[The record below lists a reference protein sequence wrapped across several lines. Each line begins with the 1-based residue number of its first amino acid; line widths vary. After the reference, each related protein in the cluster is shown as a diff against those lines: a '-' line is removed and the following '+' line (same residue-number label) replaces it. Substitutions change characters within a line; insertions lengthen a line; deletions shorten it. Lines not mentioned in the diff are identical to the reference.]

1 MAVTE
6 TAPGEAMAEHTDV
19 EEPSA
24 TRSAHEG
31 ILRRQS
37 ARESAARTYARA
49 LPIVPV
55 RARGLTIEG
64 ADGRRYLDC
73 LSGAGTLALGHN
85 HPVVLEAIRKVLDS
99 GAPLHVLD
107 LATPVKDAFI
117 TELFRTLPPGLADH
131 ARVQFCGP
139 AGTDAV
145 EAAFKLVRAATGR
158 NGMLAFAGAYHGMTS
173 GALEASGDAFDVRVA
188 RLPYPQDYRCPF
200 GVGGPHGAELAAR
213 WTESVLDDPKSGV
226 PLPAG
231 MILEPVQGE
240 GGVLPAP
247 DAWMRRMRRITSDRS
262 IPLIADEVQTGVG
275 RTGAFW
281 AVEHSGI
288 TPDVM
293 VLSKAI
299 GGSLPL
305 AVVVYREEL
314 DVWEPGAHAGT
325 FRGNQLAMAAG
336 AATMAYVRENGLT
349 ERAATL
355 GARMLEQLRG
365 LSREFSVIGDVRGR
379 GLMIGME
386 MVETEEREDGREG
399 WGVAGPRGAHGRAE
413 TGGSGG
419 SGGGGGSGDFDEN
432 CGAAGLLGS
441 VRLSSADDAG
451 PVVMPGSIAS
461 PRPAS
466 PELAVAVQ
474 RECLRRGLIVELG
487 GRHASVVRLLPPLTI
502 TDEQA
507 TAVLDRLAD
516 AVAAVSRGHGRGAG

>member
-1 MAVTE
+1 MRA
-6 TAPGEAMAEHTDV
+6 
-19 EEPSA
+19 
-24 TRSAHEG
+24 AHEG

-99 GAPLHVLD
+99 GAPLTVLD
-107 LATPVKDAFI
+107 LATPVKDAFT
-117 TELFRTLPPGLADH
+117 TELFRTLPPGFADH

-145 EAAFKLVRAATGR
+145 EAALKLVRMATGR
-158 NGMLAFAGAYHGMTS
+158 TGILAFTGAYHGMTA
-173 GALEASGDAFDVRVA
+173 GALEASGGATDVRVT
-188 RLPYPQDYRCPF
+188 RLPYPLDYRCPF
-200 GVGGPHGAELAAR
+200 GVGGERGAELAAR
-213 WTESVLDDPKSGV
+213 WTESVLDDDKSGV

-240 GGVLPAP
+240 GGVNPAP
-247 DAWMRRMRRITSDRS
+247 DAWMRRMREITRNRS

-275 RTGAFW
+275 RTGRFW
-281 AVEHSGI
+281 AVEHSGVV
-288 TPDVM
+288 PDVM

-305 AVVVYREEL
+305 AVVVYRDDL
-314 DVWEPGAHAGT
+314 DVWQPGAHAGT

-336 AATMAYVRENGLT
+336 TATLAYVRENRLA

-355 GARMLEQLRG
+355 GARLLTQLRS
-365 LSREFSVIGDVRGR
+365 LAAEFPCIGDVRGR
-379 GLMIGME
+379 GLMIGIE
-386 MVETEEREDGREG
+386 LVNPEGAPERVPLDSPTAGAGAGAEAADAGG
-399 WGVAGPRGAHGRAE
+399 ADAGVAGFRGADR
-413 TGGSGG
+413 GGGDSGG
-419 SGGGGGSGDFDEN
+419 VGFGSPGFGSAGRGGVEPGGVGF
-432 CGAAGLLGS
+432 GAVGPGGAGACPAAPALAAA
-441 VRLSSADDAG
+441 VR
-451 PVVMPGSIAS
+451 
-461 PRPAS
+461 
-466 PELAVAVQ
+466 

-487 GRHASVVRLLPPLTI
+487 GRQASVVRLLPPLTI
-502 TDEQA
+502 SDEQA
-507 TAVLDRLAD
+507 SAVLDRLAD
-516 AVAAVSRGHGRGAG
+516 AVAAVARGPLHP

>member
-1 MAVTE
+1 MAVT
-6 TAPGEAMAEHTDV
+6 
-19 EEPSA
+19 
-24 TRSAHEG
+24 EG

-117 TELFRTLPPGLADH
+117 TELFHTLPPGLADH
-131 ARVQFCGP
+131 ARVQFCRP

-145 EAAFKLVRAATGR
+145 EAALKLVRAATGR
-158 NGMLAFAGAYHGMTS
+158 SGILAFTGAYHGMTA
-173 GALEASGDAFDVRVA
+173 GALAASGGAADVRVT
-188 RLPYPQDYRCPF
+188 RLPFPQDYRCPF
-200 GVGGPHGAELAAR
+200 GVGGEAGAELGAR
-213 WTESVLDDPKSGV
+213 WTESLLDDPKSGV
-226 PLPAG
+226 RHPAG

-240 GGVLPAP
+240 GGVIPAP
-247 DAWMRRMRRITSDRS
+247 DTWLRRMRQITADRS

-281 AVEHSGI
+281 AVEHSGV

-305 AVVVYREEL
+305 AVVVYHDDL

-336 AATMAYVRENGLT
+336 TATLAYVREHHLS
-349 ERAATL
+349 ERAADL
-355 GARMLEQLRG
+355 GARMLSQLHALARD
-365 LSREFSVIGDVRGR
+365 FPCIGDVRGR
-379 GLMIGME
+379 GLMMG
-386 MVETEEREDGREG
+386 VEVVDTS
-399 WGVAGPRGAHGRAE
+399 GVASGSGSGSAGVDVDVDLDAGGGAGFGFGVGAGAEAGGVYAGASGRAGVGE
-413 TGGSGG
+413 TAGDLVGAVTHGAREPAGGPYP
-419 SGGGGGSGDFDEN
+419 
-432 CGAAGLLGS
+432 AA
-441 VRLSSADDAG
+441 
-451 PVVMPGSIAS
+451 
-461 PRPAS
+461 
-466 PELAVAVQ
+466 PELAAAVQ

-487 GRHASVVRLLPPLTI
+487 GRHSSVVRLLPPLTI

-507 TAVLDRLAD
+507 SAVLDRLAD
-516 AVAAVSRGHGRGAG
+516 AVASAARSHTTHDEPAQPQRRRRRQGDRAERAG

>member
-1 MAVTE
+1 MAVIE
-6 TAPGEAMAEHTDV
+6 TAPGKAMAEHTDV

-247 DAWMRRMRRITSDRS
+247 DAWMRRMRRITADRS

-336 AATMAYVRENGLT
+336 TATMAYVRENGLT

-365 LSREFSVIGDVRGR
+365 LSREFSLIGDVRGR
-379 GLMIGME
+379 GLMIG
-386 MVETEEREDGREG
+386 VEIVEEGEG
-399 WGVAGPRGAHGRAE
+399 GGQRSGVAGPRGANGPDE
-413 TGGSGG
+413 TGRSGG
-419 SGGGGGSGDFDEN
+419 SRGSDED

-441 VRLSSADDAG
+441 VGLSSADDAG

-516 AVAAVSRGHGRGAG
+516 AVAAVSRGHGRRAG

>member
-1 MAVTE
+1 MAGACADGTGEVGAP
-6 TAPGEAMAEHTDV
+6 APGAREQGGRRPGGRAAG
-19 EEPSA
+19 SGA
-24 TRSAHEG
+24 RSSWHEG

-55 RARGLTIEG
+55 RARGMTIEG

-107 LATPVKDAFI
+107 LATPVKDAFT

-145 EAAFKLVRAATGR
+145 EAAFKLVRTATGR
-158 NGMLAFAGAYHGMTS
+158 SGLLAFTGAYHGMTT
-173 GALEASGDAFDVRVA
+173 GALEASGNAFDVRVA

-200 GVGGPHGAELAAR
+200 GVAGERGAELAAR

-226 PLPAG
+226 PHPAG

-240 GGVLPAP
+240 GGVIPAP
-247 DAWMRRMRRITSDRS
+247 DDWLRRMRQLTADRS
-262 IPLIADEVQTGVG
+262 IPLIVDEVQTGVG

-281 AVEHSGI
+281 AVEHSGV

-305 AVVVYREEL
+305 AVVVYHEDL
-314 DVWEPGAHAGT
+314 DAWEPGAHAGT

-336 AATMAYVRENGLT
+336 TATLAHVRENGLA
-349 ERAATL
+349 ERARHL
-355 GARMLEQLRG
+355 GARMLTELRAVAA
-365 LSREFSVIGDVRGR
+365 EFTCVGDIRGR
-379 GLMIGME
+379 GLMIG
-386 MVETEEREDGREG
+386 VEVVDPGEGPTPKQHPEPTQDPTRTEGT
-399 WGVAGPRGAHGRAE
+399 H
-413 TGGSGG
+413 
-419 SGGGGGSGDFDEN
+419 
-432 CGAAGLLGS
+432 
-441 VRLSSADDAG
+441 DA
-451 PVVMPGSIAS
+451 
-461 PRPAS
+461 RPPA
-466 PELAVAVQ
+466 PELAAAVQ

-487 GRHASVVRLLPPLTI
+487 GRHNSVVRLLPPLTI
-502 TDEQA
+502 SDEQA
-507 TAVLDRLAD
+507 AAVLDRLTD
-516 AVAAVSRGHGRGAG
+516 AIHTAARAHTETRPRH

>member
-6 TAPGEAMAEHTDV
+6 PAAAVLTA
-19 EEPSA
+19 
-24 TRSAHEG
+24 AHEG

-37 ARESAARTYARA
+37 LRESSARTYARS

-85 HPVVLEAIRKVLDS
+85 HPVVLEAIKGVIDS

-117 TELFRTLPPGLADH
+117 TELFATLPRGLADN

-145 EAAFKLVRAATGR
+145 EAALKLVRTATGR
-158 NGMLAFAGAYHGMTS
+158 SGLLAFTGAYHGMTA
-173 GALEASGDAFDVRVA
+173 GALDASGGAQDVRVT
-188 RLPYPQDYRCPF
+188 RLPYPYDYRCPF
-200 GVGGPHGAELAAR
+200 GVGGERGAELSAR
-213 WTESVLDDPKSGV
+213 WTQNLLDDPKGGV
-226 PLPAG
+226 PSPAG

-240 GGVLPAP
+240 GGVIPAP
-247 DAWMRRMRRITSDRS
+247 DDWMRRMREITADRS
-262 IPLIADEVQTGVG
+262 IALIADEVQTGVG

-288 TPDVM
+288 VPDVM
-293 VLSKAI
+293 VMSKAI

-305 AVVVYREEL
+305 AVVVYRDDL

-336 AATMAYVRENGLT
+336 AATLAYVRENRLA
-349 ERAATL
+349 ERAGVL
-355 GARMLEQLRG
+355 GARMMGQLQG
-365 LSREFSVIGDVRGR
+365 LAADHPCIGNVRGR
-379 GLMIGME
+379 GLMMG
-386 MVETEEREDGREG
+386 VELVDPDADTGSRTST
-399 WGVAGPRGAHGRAE
+399 GVPP
-413 TGGSGG
+413 
-419 SGGGGGSGDFDEN
+419 
-432 CGAAGLLGS
+432 AA
-441 VRLSSADDAG
+441 
-451 PVVMPGSIAS
+451 
-461 PRPAS
+461 PA
-466 PELAVAVQ
+466 LAAAVQ
-474 RECLRRGLIVELG
+474 QECLERGLIVELG
-487 GRHASVVRLLPPLTI
+487 GRHAAVVRLLPPLTL

-507 TAVLDRLAD
+507 SAVLDRLAD
-516 AVAAVSRGHGRGAG
+516 ALSAAERSSYHRQQTGLSN